1 MIKVLNVVS
10 NLNKAGTEAV
20 VMNYIKNYDKNI
32 ITNDFLVLSEDTGYY
47 EKEIKDLG
55 GNIYKIPSFTKSFIK
70 NLYLRKKFFKN
81 NKYDIVEVHSPSTL
95 RYGYLKEA
103 KSKGM
108 KTIFHL
114 HNYNKNSHERLMKY
128 ISKKVEK
135 YSDSIVTCSMEAAES
150 FYLKNAELVCNAID
164 FDAYKFDKNKRDFLR
179 KKYGLKENEILIGHI
194 GRFSKV
200 KNQIFLIDLMTE
212 LDKFNNYKLM
222 LKGFG
227 EDEEY
232 IKKTVHDKKLEDK
245 ILFADSSD
253 TASELYNCFDLFVLP
268 SFYEGLPVVT
278 IEAQANELKIICS
291 DKVSKE
297 CNILS
302 AVDFVELDKDKWIEI
317 LKSKKFARKSI
328 TKEDFVKT
336 GYDIE
341 SAAKKRLVDY
351 ERLCNL

>member
-32 ITNDFLVLSEDTGYY
+32 ITNDFLVLSEDEGYY

-55 GNIYKIPSFTKSFIK
+55 GNIYKIPSFTKNFIK
-70 NLYLRKKFFKN
+70 NLYLRKKFFKH

-103 KSKGM
+103 KSNGI

-114 HNYNKNSHERLMKY
+114 HNYNKNKNVRLMKY
-128 ISKKVEK
+128 AAKNVEK

-164 FDAYKFDKNKRDFLR
+164 FDTYKFDKNKRDFLR
-179 KKYGLKENEILIGHI
+179 EKYGIKENEILIGHI

-200 KNQIFLIDLMTE
+200 KNQIFLINLMTE
-212 LDKFNNYKLM
+212 LGKFNNFKLM
-222 LKGFG
+222 FKGFG

-232 IKKTVHDKKLEDK
+232 LKKTVCDRKLEDR
-245 ILFADSSD
+245 IIFADNSD
-253 TASELYNCFDLFVLP
+253 TAIDLYNCFDLFVLP
-268 SFYEGLPVVT
+268 SLYEGLPVVT
-278 IEAQANELKIICS
+278 VEAQANQLEIICS
-291 DKVSKE
+291 DNVSKE

-302 AVDFVELDKDKWIEI
+302 AVDFVELDKDKWIEK
-317 LKSKKFARKSI
+317 LTGKKFARKPI
-328 TKEDFVKT
+328 TKEDFIKT
-336 GYDIE
+336 GYEIK
-341 SAAKKRLVDY
+341 SAAKKRLEEY